1 MKRKCLIIPVIA
13 TSILLGACGATVD
26 LNTPKSSELSSEY
39 TYYQDSVNSL
49 RSAMGITPEE
59 SDEVFIILSS
69 CGVDDKITQVYKNGS
84 GSDTYYTVWYGL
96 KSLDVYL
103 NGSAVSKVLSSGKE
117 IYPTDSTA
125 SDSVTPADSTEVDFE
140 MQVKSELQESIDYY
154 NSVVVDEIPLYA
166 SKKDEEKVI
175 SLLNEA
181 KERLDCDTD
190 KYLSYMSD
198 DRLSSDMQDA
208 CMYVKTAFYGISS
221 TAISPML
228 DVFNGV
234 SSDSPEYG
242 ELVINAQTE
251 YIDKAEK
258 LIK

>member
-1 MKRKCLIIPVIA
+1 MNKKCFIIPMLSA
-13 TSILLGACGATVD
+13 TLLLSACGSTVD

-39 TYYQDSVNSL
+39 SYYQDSVNSL
-49 RSAMGITPEE
+49 RSTMGITPEE
-59 SDEVFIILSS
+59 SDEVFIVLSS

-84 GSDTYYTVWYGL
+84 GNDTYYTIWYGL

-103 NGSAVSKVLSSGKE
+103 KDSVVDTILSSGKE

-125 SDSVTPADSTEVDFE
+125 SDSTESTEVDFE
-140 MQVKSELQESIDYY
+140 TQVKSELKESIDYY
-154 NSVVVDEIPLYA
+154 NSIVVDDIPLYA
-166 SKKDEEKVI
+166 SKKDEEKVV

-181 KERLDCDTD
+181 KERLDSDTD

-198 DRLSSDMQDA
+198 DRLSKDMQDA
-208 CMYVKTAFYGISS
+208 CMYVKTAFYGVST

-228 DVFNGV
+228 DVFNKV
-234 SSDSPEYG
+234 STDSPEYG
-242 ELVINAQTE
+242 ELVVNAQTE

>member
-1 MKRKCLIIPVIA
+1 M
-13 TSILLGACGATVD
+13 
-26 LNTPKSSELSSEY
+26 
-39 TYYQDSVNSL
+39 
-49 RSAMGITPEE
+49 
-59 SDEVFIILSS
+59 
-69 CGVDDKITQVYKNGS
+69 
-84 GSDTYYTVWYGL
+84 
-96 KSLDVYL
+96 
-103 NGSAVSKVLSSGKE
+103 
-117 IYPTDSTA
+117 
-125 SDSVTPADSTEVDFE
+125 
-140 MQVKSELQESIDYY
+140 
-154 NSVVVDEIPLYA
+154 VDEIPLYA

-198 DRLSSDMQDA
+198 DRLSSDIQDA